1 MKKDREKKQQYSNI
15 TDAAIMGSISE
26 ESVLYASANK
36 EHLAILDDDKTFG
49 RTLEGISK
57 YKVNPKYQYQNINQ
71 QAGYSAEIKE
81 QAHANTQNILMK
93 NGERVVQYDD
103 LSMDQKAQ
111 IKKLFPDY
119 ATPNKNHELVD
130 YVTVDRKGN
139 IIPGTLTQSK
149 FVGEDGTECFEKFL
163 SKGYEKYLKNGTKM
177 NIPKDYYRDFQK
189 KADMEIK
196 RLESQIAK
204 QKGLGNFQKAN
215 SLEIKLQKCKT
226 IKANTRPANT
236 TKAEAIDAR
245 LNPRLSTAKDVA
257 NLSHQAGMNAM
268 QTGALIGGAVSC
280 VTNIYECIAKGKDPI
295 KAINHTALATIKGGA
310 LSYFKA
316 FSSSSLGGG
325 LQNSTNK
332 IIQSLGK
339 GQIPVM
345 IVSALTTNTAILVRY
360 FSGKI
365 NEVELLKQLGK
376 ANATLI
382 SSGAMAVAG
391 QALIPIPVVGAF
403 IGSFVGAT
411 LSETFF
417 NALLKAREEAKL
429 ARQRRIEIEKECRE
443 IIKRL
448 EAYQNQ
454 FQEVCEQYFHKKV
467 KFFNESFDELERALY
482 AGDADLAIGANNKIQ
497 QGLGQKPLF
506 NNKQEC
512 WNFITS
518 RGKTEI

>member
-1 MKKDREKKQQYSNI
+1 MKKDREKKQKYSNI

-26 ESVLYASANK
+26 ESALYASANK
-36 EHLAILDDDKTFG
+36 EHLAILDDETLG

-93 NGERVVQYDD
+93 NGKRVVQYDD

-139 IIPGTLTQSK
+139 IIPNTLTQSK

-189 KADMEIK
+189 KADIEIK

-204 QKGLGNFQKAN
+204 QKGLGNFQKAD

-226 IKANTRPANT
+226 IKANTRPANI

-245 LNPRLSTAKDVA
+245 LNPSLSTTRDVA

-268 QTGALIGGAVSC
+268 QTGVLIGGVVSC

-310 LSYFKA
+310 LGYIQA
-316 FSSSSLGGG
+316 FSSASLGG
-325 LQNSTNK
+325 LMQSSTNK

-365 NEVELLKQLGK
+365 DGAELLKQLGK
-376 ANATLI
+376 ANTALI
-382 SSGAMAVAG
+382 SGGAMAVAG
-391 QALIPIPVVGAF
+391 QALIPIPVVGAL

-454 FQEVCEQYFHKKV
+454 FKEVFEQYFHKKV

-497 QGLGQKPLF
+497 EGLGQKPLF